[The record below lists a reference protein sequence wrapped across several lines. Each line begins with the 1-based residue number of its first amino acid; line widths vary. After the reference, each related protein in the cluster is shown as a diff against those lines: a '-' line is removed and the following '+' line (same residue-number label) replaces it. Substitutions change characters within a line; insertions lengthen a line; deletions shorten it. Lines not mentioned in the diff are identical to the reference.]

1 MNIKIPLH
9 GILDG
14 VPFSSLAGT
23 LFRMAGSPAISPL
36 SFCNN
41 RCHDRAPDRYE
52 NPPLVTII
60 DTELH
65 DTPGLQPEIN
75 GKASNGA
82 EKPTVGNTIGCY

>member
-1 MNIKIPLH
+1 MNIKIRLH

-23 LFRMAGSPAISPL
+23 LFRMAGSPAISPP

-41 RCHDRAPDRYE
+41 SCNDRAP
-52 NPPLVTII
+52 
-60 DTELH
+60 